1 SLLASCFKDKLHQRC
16 RFPYIRSG
24 EYIIRCAKRFGA
36 CGGYISGAG
45 PTIMS
50 IIDKDCKE
58 FEYNM
63 NKLIKNNLRNWRLVM
78 LEADN
83 SGAVIE

>member
-1 SLLASCFKDKLHQRC
+1 
-16 RFPYIRSG
+16 
-24 EYIIRCAKRFGA
+24 
-36 CGGYISGAG
+36 
-45 PTIMS
+45 MS